1 MNFYAFPIL
10 FILAQETQDTTKSL
24 VSTLILLPIMFL
36 MMYFLVIRPQRKE
49 EEDKKKMIDSLQKGD
64 SVVTSGGIHGK
75 IIEFRDN
82 NETVVINIAKDT
94 NVTFNSNVISKKKVS

>member
-1 MNFYAFPIL
+1 
-10 FILAQETQDTTKSL
+10 
-24 VSTLILLPIMFL
+24 
-36 MMYFLVIRPQRKE
+36 
-49 EEDKKKMIDSLQKGD
+49 MIDSLQKGD
-64 SVVTSGGIHGK
+64 SIVTSGGIHGK